1 MWQDNNPQDSYINKC
16 GNFIQNCSNNWSYL
30 NLIFI
35 LVIVFF
41 IFLGIFFEFTDHTA
55 MMEIPQST
63 IDCKTY
69 GCYASSRVYWRVS
82 LIAATISSLLTL
94 YVLHMFNV
102 KISVFM
108 FVLIL
113 LLTFLTVYAVFNF
126 LTNHFFDE
134 ICNKSG

>member
-1 MWQDNNPQDSYINKC
+1 MSQDNYTQDLYINKC
-16 GNFIQNCSNNWSYL
+16 GNFIKNCSNNWSYL

-55 MMEIPQST
+55 LMQIPQST
-63 IDCKTY
+63 TDCKIY
-69 GCYASSRVYWRVS
+69 GCYAAARVYWRVS

-94 YVLHMFNV
+94 YILHMFGL

-113 LLTFLTVYAVFNF
+113 LLTFLTIYAVFNF
-126 LTNHFFDE
+126 LTNHVFDE
-134 ICNKSG
+134 ICDKSG